1 MVYAD
6 TETLFLRILVHEVD
20 DEFTSTIIV
29 NTNFE
34 NHVSGKMDLL
44 Q

>member
-1 MVYAD
+1 MIYSD

-20 DEFTSTIIV
+20 DKFTSTIIA

-34 NHVSGKMDLL
+34 KHVSGKMELL